1 MAAAVV
7 APLQAAAAV
16 VDGVVAAAVAALL
29 QAVVAV
35 VAATA
40 PLPAVAAVAGAVDM
54 VAVDLAEEKL
64 LGAASSA
71 ANTASMRLWT
81 LGKSSPAR
89 HKCPPFTC
97 LLTKHL
103 TVIVINNTSGL
114 SIKYDE
120 LIG

>member
-1 MAAAVV
+1 MAAAV
-7 APLQAAAAV
+7 AV

-29 QAVVAV
+29 QAV

-54 VAVDLAEEKL
+54 VTVDLAEEKL